1 MDPLKEKKTQDN
13 DLIRSITYYASF
25 QPFVGL
31 CSSVISGLF
40 LFFKGEP
47 WSLAMLLYVAI
58 PFLGFTAIYAVIA
71 VYMKTK
77 HDRMVPFVNRKV
89 RIPTIVILIVLVCFQ
104 IVNSV
109 I

>member
-1 MDPLKEKKTQDN
+1 MDPLQEKKTHDD
-13 DLIRSITYYASF
+13 DLIRSVAYYASF

-31 CSSVISGLF
+31 CSSVISGFF

-47 WSLAMLLYVAI
+47 WSLAMLLSVAI

-71 VYMKTK
+71 LYMKIK
-77 HDRMVPFVNRKV
+77 HGRMVPFVNRKV
-89 RIPTIVILIVLVCFQ
+89 RIPTIVILIALVCFQ
-104 IVNSV
+104 IANSV